1 MLPQPK
7 KLLIVSF
14 GRSIG
19 TSIQQSAASKL
30 QSENNTPAQSSE
42 QKNSK
47 ELRSTSSAIGAAKKL
62 HLVTEQG
69 SKGKKPAEINKEQ
82 TNENMKDKPNNIE
95 AMSGAESK

>member
-30 QSENNTPAQSSE
+30 QSENNTNAQSSE

-47 ELRSTSSAIGAAKKL
+47 ELGSTSSTIGAAKKL